1 MKDGT
6 GTRAGDKA
14 SRMVIASSSPAAR
27 KPATA
32 TASGTKPPSAESK
45 VGSKAG
51 SKSASLS
58 GSTKQ
63 QAAELADKPKSRQP
77 SSSPLRERADA
88 QAEVSA
94 TRRIRKRRVRRFLRR
109 HAKGIAFV
117 ILAPP
122 GAVVCAL
129 FWYARGIPLPS
140 DSLSTQTTF
149 VYTDSGQELASFR
162 SDTDRTNVS
171 LADIPV
177 VMRNAV
183 LASEDKSFYSH
194 NGVDPTGILRAVYR
208 DLRNEGVQ
216 QGGSTLTQQ
225 YVKISYTGRE
235 RSYKRKLREVILSVK
250 LERKLTKDEIFER
263 YLNSVYFGRGATGV
277 QAAAKAYFE
286 KDATALTLP
295 EAAYLAG
302 VLRAPENT
310 DARRSPERAKFRR
323 DSVLTN
329 MAKLGF
335 ITEAERETAAEVPL
349 TGVGGIVRAK
359 PSSTVNFRD
368 AGTQFV
374 VDMVRRELIAR
385 FGAAKVF
392 GGGLRVTTTLD
403 LETQKRARAVLFDQ
417 VLNEVGDPDAA
428 MVVLDHEGRIK
439 ALVGGRNYELLQ
451 VNLAAGRGYGGPGR
465 QAGSTFKPFVLAAAV
480 REGIAVQ
487 STFSAPESIVIPGAN
502 VDGTD
507 WEVSNFDDV
516 GYTSDIDLRIATAQS
531 VNTVYAQLVTDERVG
546 ADRVAEMAK
555 DLGITS
561 PLDAYPALALGTEEV
576 SPLEMADAYLTFARE
591 GVRVRPRLIA
601 KVTDAGGEV
610 LWEPEPDPARVLS
623 TDEAAIVNQTLR
635 SVVEEGSGVKA
646 QLRDGRQV
654 AGKTGTTQ
662 NARDAWF
669 VGYTPQNCCVVAIWM
684 GYASSNKPM
693 IEVHGR
699 RVTGGAFPADI
710 FGRFMNDQVANIAT
724 GSFAEPDEAAL
735 GEVIE
740 PKVQSQ
746 PVKKPKKR
754 VTTVADTSL
763 PPDDTVI
770 PGDAV
775 PIPETKPPID
785 PVPAGSSERPPDPTV
800 SDSPK
805 PEPAKPE
812 AQPAGGS
819 GPVEVA
825 PPVVVVEPTPAPA
838 PSPG

>member
-1 MKDGT
+1 M
-6 GTRAGDKA
+6 
-14 SRMVIASSSPAAR
+14 
-27 KPATA
+27 
-32 TASGTKPPSAESK
+32 
-45 VGSKAG
+45 
-51 SKSASLS
+51 
-58 GSTKQ
+58 
-63 QAAELADKPKSRQP
+63 
-77 SSSPLRERADA
+77 
-88 QAEVSA
+88 
-94 TRRIRKRRVRRFLRR
+94 
-109 HAKGIAFV
+109 
-117 ILAPP
+117 
-122 GAVVCAL
+122 
-129 FWYARGIPLPS
+129 
-140 DSLSTQTTF
+140 
-149 VYTDSGQELASFR
+149 
-162 SDTDRTNVS
+162 
-171 LADIPV
+171 
-177 VMRNAV
+177 
-183 LASEDKSFYSH
+183 
-194 NGVDPTGILRAVYR
+194 
-208 DLRNEGVQ
+208 
-216 QGGSTLTQQ
+216 
-225 YVKISYTGRE
+225 KISYTGRE

-286 KDATALTLP
+286 KDARQLTLP

-310 DARRSPERAKFRR
+310 DARRNPERAKFRR

-335 ITEAERETAAEVPL
+335 ITENQRVTAADVPL

-368 AGTQFV
+368 LGTQYV
-374 VDMVRRELIAR
+374 VDMVRRELITR

-403 LETQKRARAVLFDQ
+403 LDTQKRARSVLFDQ
-417 VLNEVGDPDAA
+417 VLNQAGDPDAA
-428 MVVLDHEGRIK
+428 MVVLDHDGRIK
-439 ALVGGRNYELLQ
+439 ALVGGRDYDQLQ

-480 REGIAVQ
+480 REGISVE
-487 STFSAPESIVIPGAN
+487 SKFSAPPSIVIPGAN

-516 GYTSDIDLRIATAQS
+516 GYESEIDLRVATAQS

-591 GVRVRPRLIA
+591 GVRVRPQLIA

-610 LWEPEPDPARVLS
+610 LWEAADDATRVLS

-646 QLRDGRQV
+646 QLRDSRQV

-693 IEVHGR
+693 TEVHGR

-710 FGRFMNDQVANIAT
+710 FGRFMNEQVANVAT

-746 PVKKPKKR
+746 PVKKKKR

-763 PPDDTVI
+763 PTDETV
-770 PGDAV
+770 PADAV
-775 PIPETKPPID
+775 PIPETTPPIV
-785 PVPAGSSERPPDPTV
+785 PVPAGDPAPAPESAV
-800 SDSPK
+800 VDSPK
-805 PEPAKPE
+805 PDSPKSDLPKPE
-812 AQPAGGS
+812 PQPTTGA

-825 PPVVVVEPTPAPA
+825 PPVVVVEPTPAPTPAAA
-838 PSPG
+838 PVPG